1 MQNLLEKKKRFF
13 ERDQIGKEIHDWRDR
28 MFSLI
33 CLREYFQNC
42 LILKIPIHLKIMI
55 SSKMF
60 DEMHDFT

>member
-1 MQNLLEKKKRFF
+1 MQNLLEKKKFF

-55 SSKMF
+55 TLKRF
-60 DEMHDFT
+60 EEMLDFT